1 MLQLPN
7 RTKTLLEKDTAS
19 KAFVY
24 SSIAKLTPWIS
35 DNKPIFFPEYTDHGF
50 THLNEV
56 LLTADSIIS
65 DESWA
70 YLTPKDAAAMVISV
84 LLHDCAMHITV
95 DGFYALIQDKFP
107 KVESRYTN
115 SENSWSEIWSD
126 YFAEAKRFDAKKLNS
141 IFGDTVPVKNIPTN
155 KIDLSARD
163 ILLIGEFIRR
173 HHARMAHE
181 IAFYG
186 VPGVDGGTIKLGE
199 EPQSNFLDLCGF
211 IARSHH
217 LGLRQAVDMIEK
229 NTRRVHL
236 DTHVPFIMLLL
247 RISDYIQIHA
257 ERAPNQLLHLKTLIS
272 PTSIGEWKKHNSIIG
287 IHQEHDDPE
296 AIYVDA
302 EPSDAITYEELKK
315 LFVGIQSELDL
326 SWSVLGEVYGK
337 SEHLKNFAIKIR
349 RVRSSLDSFDEFI
362 ANKKPKYIPKVL
374 SFKTADSEMMELL
387 IAPLYGNKPEIGIRE
402 LVQNSI
408 DACSELKDTQIKNGR
423 SFNNESN
430 FDVSIT
436 LHDKD
441 DNSKIVIEDYGIGMT
456 LDVIENYF
464 LNIGASFRNSDR
476 WKKDHETDGH
486 SNVYRTG
493 RFGIGLL
500 AAYLLGEELEVE
512 TRHVSQAENK
522 ALRFKCSKGCDSII
536 VSHVE
541 FHVGTRIT
549 ININDN
555 VRDSLLDEEKL
566 WDWFSLSSPKV
577 IRKIIKNSEEK
588 HLEQLRIVPNSDSN
602 IEDSPW
608 NRTVA
613 DGYDDI
619 LWTYDR
625 IKKTRYGHSGS
636 HLICNGIVVTD
647 ELYLEDFDISSKIG
661 FIDVDT
667 PSINVFDQD
676 GRLPI
681 NLERSDLVGHSLP
694 FQNEI
699 SKDLAHFL
707 ARNLISFIKNLGS
720 IRLEKNLIN
729 ELVNISIEGLKKSNG
744 YQPSDVCKILVK
756 DNKLVP
762 LDYELISN
770 MKVNAIYVD
779 AVNLGKNRG
788 SFTSP
793 QFVKNCN
800 SYLSVD
806 KITDSKSSRSSFVR
820 TFFEFQEHYWSSKTG
835 ISALPIC
842 GRRILIKKSDVED
855 VVAPG
860 YVPKTFW
867 NRLDCEWS
875 NENWVLMAIGSI
887 PEMDLDLEKIT
898 NELNKT
904 KSFGFVCCYL
914 EWSEIDKKEE
924 SSVFSEAW
932 LNENNQL
939 SFVENA

>member
-1 MLQLPN
+1 MLKLPN

-24 SSIAKLTPWIS
+24 SSISNLTPWIS

-50 THLNEV
+50 RHLNEV

-70 YLTPKDAAAMVISV
+70 YLTPKDAAAMIVSI

-107 KVESRYTN
+107 RVVSRYIN
-115 SENSWSEIWSD
+115 SENSWSEVWNN
-126 YFAEAKRFDAKKLNS
+126 YFSEAKRFDAKKLHS

-186 VPGVDGGTIKLGE
+186 VPGVNGETIKLGE

-257 ERAPNQLLHLKTLIS
+257 ERAPNQLLRLKTLIS

-302 EPSDAITYEELKK
+302 EPEDAITYEELKK
-315 LFVGIQSELDL
+315 LFAGIQSELDL

-349 RVRSSLDSFDEFI
+349 RIRSSLDSFDEFI
-362 ANKKPKYIPKVL
+362 VNKKPKYIPKVL

-387 IAPLYGNKPEIGIRE
+387 IAPLYGDRPEIGVRE

-423 SFNNESN
+423 TFTNESN
-430 FDVSIT
+430 FDVSVT
-436 LHDKD
+436 LHDKNGD
-441 DNSKIVIEDYGIGMT
+441 SKIVIEDYGIGMT
-456 LDVIENYF
+456 LDVVENYF

-512 TRHVSQAENK
+512 TRHISQAADK
-522 ALRFKCSKGCDSII
+522 ALLFKCSKGCNSIV

-541 FHVGTRIT
+541 FHIGTRIT
-549 ININDN
+549 IKISDK
-555 VRDSLLDEEKL
+555 VRDSLLNEVGS

-577 IRKIIKNSEEK
+577 IRKIIKDSEDK
-588 HLEQLRIVPNSDSN
+588 HLDQLRVVPNSGSN
-602 IEDSPW
+602 IEDTPW

-619 LWTYDR
+619 LWSYDR
-625 IKKTRYGHSGS
+625 IKKTRYGYSDT
-636 HLICNGIVVTD
+636 HLICNGIVITD
-647 ELYLEDFDISSKIG
+647 SLYLQDFDISNKIG
-661 FIDVDT
+661 FIDVNT

-681 NLERSDLVGHSLP
+681 NLERSDLVSRLLP
-694 FQNEI
+694 FQQEI
-699 SKDLAHFL
+699 SKDLSHYL
-707 ARNLISFIKNLGS
+707 AKNIISFIKGLGS
-720 IRLEKNLIN
+720 TCLNKDLIN
-729 ELVNISIEGLKKSNG
+729 ELANIPIKELKDRA
-744 YQPSDVCKILVK
+744 SDVCKLLIIG
-756 DNKLVP
+756 NKLVP
-762 LDYELISN
+762 VDYDLISN
-770 MKVNAIYVD
+770 MKVNTIYIDAI
-779 AVNLGKNRG
+779 NSGKNRG
-788 SFTSP
+788 SYTSSE
-793 QFVKNCN
+793 FVKNCS
-800 SYLSVD
+800 SYLFVD
-806 KITDSKSSRSSFVR
+806 KISDSKSSRASFIR
-820 TFFEFQEHYWSSKTG
+820 RFFEFQEHYWSYKTG
-835 ISALPIC
+835 IAALPIC
-842 GRRILIKKSDVED
+842 GRRILIKKSDVDE

-860 YVPKTFW
+860 YVPRTFW

-875 NENWVLMAIGSI
+875 NEHWVLMSIGNV
-887 PEMDLDLEKIT
+887 PEMSLDLEKIT

-904 KSFGFVCCYL
+904 KSFGFSCCYL
-914 EWSEIDKKEE
+914 EWDESVVNKEP
-924 SSVFSEAW
+924 SMFSEAW
-932 LNENNQL
+932 LYENNQL